1 MCFYIQELNIMTI
14 TDLPEANLSPTHN
27 EFDPYSMDLEGDE
40 AHFLLARLA
49 EEELPYVDASTNPD
63 IGSRSI
69 YLLDGTS
76 KFADLARALE
86 AEVYSIDWKQK
97 RATTRE
103 EARELEANS
112 RFFLLVDNDLD
123 GPQVVGT
130 LRIADCDRG
139 NSETQ
144 EFYKN
149 YFNKTDLP
157 KEIALDEGREGAWDI
172 VGVAVSNDATRR
184 TGLESAWLYFAM
196 HKKSVEER
204 VKKWISNI
212 TDEEIRNLRD
222 FIGIPFEEISTHEKA
237 HIYDEAGNVI
247 KTLGFFSVD
256 ATTVAGI
263 VERNID
269 RLEGAKG
276 VKRFIAQIAMI
287 GLWGSTSRPNM
298 DSGKIAS

>member
-1 MCFYIQELNIMTI
+1 
-14 TDLPEANLSPTHN
+14 
-27 EFDPYSMDLEGDE
+27 
-40 AHFLLARLA
+40 
-49 EEELPYVDASTNPD
+49 
-63 IGSRSI
+63 
-69 YLLDGTS
+69 
-76 KFADLARALE
+76 
-86 AEVYSIDWKQK
+86 
-97 RATTRE
+97 
-103 EARELEANS
+103 
-112 RFFLLVDNDLD
+112 
-123 GPQVVGT
+123 
-130 LRIADCDRG
+130 
-139 NSETQ
+139 
-144 EFYKN
+144 
-149 YFNKTDLP
+149 
-157 KEIALDEGREGAWDI
+157 
-172 VGVAVSNDATRR
+172 VSNDATRR

-212 TDEEIRNLRD
+212 TNEEIRNLRD